1 MSRGREV
8 TSAKRRRVLTFA
20 AVAAL
25 AFSISPPSQAQTQF
39 HRYSYALDSGEG
51 LYTGLETARTDGVY
65 TVPDLIVY
73 EPLWVSMNSQRTMW
87 AEIGTAHPSGRPR
100 YWYFYVSDPGRYSN
114 FVWQHEFNTT
124 ARRALRLEKTV
135 PTTWRAT
142 VDGKNFGL
150 PDYSFGVARYG
161 VELLA
166 GLESYSAN
174 AVAPAV
180 TDSPLH
186 YEVFDSGIWPR
197 WRGRDF
203 SRVEAPLCG
212 RWTSDYGWRFGQNT
226 TC

>member
-1 MSRGREV
+1 MASLRRGLAV
-8 TSAKRRRVLTFA
+8 TVVAMA
-20 AVAAL
+20 AITPL
-25 AFSISPPSQAQTQF
+25 ISHASHTEF
-39 HRYSYALDSGEG
+39 HRYSYALDTGEG

-65 TVPDLIVY
+65 TVPNLIVY

-87 AEIGTAHPSGRPR
+87 AEIGTAHPAGNPR
-100 YWYFYVSDPGRYSN
+100 YWYFFVSDPGRFFG

-124 ARRALRLEKTV
+124 ARRALRLEKTI

-142 VDGKNFGL
+142 IDGKNFGL
-150 PDYSFGVARYG
+150 PDYNFGVARYG

-212 RWTSDYGWRFGQNT
+212 RWTSDYGWRYGQNT